1 MQDVLAFILTNLP
14 LIICL
19 IAGVALL
26 VVETFVPGFGLP
38 GISGIVLLVAGVVLT
53 WNTYGM
59 AAGLSVSPIALALA
73 GIAISLSIKSAAHG
87 KISQSALILKDELP
101 GAENEELAA
110 LLDQEGITT
119 SVLRPTGMAEFE
131 GMRLNVESEG
141 EFIPKDTSVKVHR
154 VDGRNVIVRKL
165 HNN

>member
-38 GISGIVLLVAGVVLT
+38 GISGIALLVAGVVLT

-59 AAGLSVSPIALALA
+59 AAGLSVSLIALALA

-119 SVLRPTGMAEFE
+119 SVLSPVGTAEIN
-131 GMRLNVESEG
+131 GVRLEVISECAYLG
-141 EFIPKDTSVKVHR
+141 KDVKVKVHR
-154 VDGRNVIVRKL
+154 IDGNHIIVRELKA
-165 HNN
+165 

>member
-59 AAGLSVSPIALALA
+59 AAGLSVSLIALALA

-119 SVLRPTGMAEFE
+119 SVLSPVGTAEIN
-131 GMRLNVESEG
+131 GVRLEVISECAYL
-141 EFIPKDTSVKVHR
+141 PKDVPIKVMR
-154 VDGRNVIVRKL
+154 IDGNHIIVRELKA
-165 HNN
+165 

>member
-59 AAGLSVSPIALALA
+59 AAGLSVSLIALALA

-119 SVLRPTGMAEFE
+119 SVLSPVGTAEIN
-131 GMRLNVESEG
+131 GVRLEVISECAYLG
-141 EFIPKDTSVKVHR
+141 KDVKVKVHR
-154 VDGRNVIVRKL
+154 IEGNHIIVRELKA
-165 HNN
+165 

>member
-59 AAGLSVSPIALALA
+59 AAGLSVSLIALALA

-119 SVLRPTGMAEFE
+119 SVLSPVGTAEIN
-131 GMRLNVESEG
+131 GVRLEVISECAYLG
-141 EFIPKDTSVKVHR
+141 KDVKVKVHR
-154 VDGRNVIVRKL
+154 IDGNHIIVRELKA
-165 HNN
+165 

>member
-1 MQDVLAFILTNLP
+1 MQDILAFILTNLP

-19 IAGVALL
+19 IVGVALL

-59 AAGLSVSPIALALA
+59 AAGLSVSLIALALA

-119 SVLRPTGMAEFE
+119 SVLSPVGTAEIN
-131 GMRLNVESEG
+131 GVRLEVISECAYLG
-141 EFIPKDTSVKVHR
+141 KDVKVKVHR
-154 VDGRNVIVRKL
+154 IDGNHIIVRELKA
-165 HNN
+165 

>member
-59 AAGLSVSPIALALA
+59 AAGLSVSLIALALA

-110 LLDQEGITT
+110 LLDQEGVTT
-119 SVLRPTGMAEFE
+119 SVLSPVGTAEIN
-131 GMRLNVESEG
+131 GVRLEVISECAYLG
-141 EFIPKDTSVKVHR
+141 KDVKVKVHR
-154 VDGRNVIVRKL
+154 IDGNHIIVRELKA
-165 HNN
+165 